1 MSLVPSIAPGIW
13 DSGKEK
19 YSSIPITLQQN
30 IKYNVYD
37 THSETEPPARQG
49 DTELLAR
56 TASAFI
62 PQLSYE
68 LFQLKILLEKYN

>member
-1 MSLVPSIAPGIW
+1 MSPVPSIAPGIW
-13 DSGKEK
+13 DWGKEK
-19 YSSIPITLQQN
+19 YTSIPITLQQN
-30 IKYNVYD
+30 IKYNEYD
-37 THSETEPPARQG
+37 THREIEPPARQG
-49 DTELLAR
+49 DKELLAR

>member
-1 MSLVPSIAPGIW
+1 M
-13 DSGKEK
+13 
-19 YSSIPITLQQN
+19 
-30 IKYNVYD
+30 KYNVYD

-56 TASAFI
+56 TASAFT